1 VPEAS
6 SSADFQPRTCFR
18 PADGRRGLG
27 YVLTGSLVGA
37 FIRPVLITG
46 AQALADQHAW
56 DPLASVIGGRVR
68 AQGQPDWLQGKN
80 LTLSPAVKKEPP
92 YVPARP
98 TRLVACS
105 SSSEQGARR

>member
-1 VPEAS
+1 VA
-6 SSADFQPRTCFR
+6 
-18 PADGRRGLG
+18 
-27 YVLTGSLVGA
+27 VLAV
-37 FIRPVLITG
+37 V
-46 AQALADQHAW
+46 
-56 DPLASVIGGRVR
+56 LASVIGGRVR